1 MTTRRCFRAAAL
13 ALVIVSAP
21 TMVSA
26 TTMGPVYA
34 ARSAANLNVASF
46 NIRDPDKGVP
56 WTRRLKVIARDI
68 KEESPDILGVQELY
82 ESDER
87 QQFME
92 QVTREVSPDY
102 RMYPPPEL
110 GNMGKGDGYD
120 NRIVYRS
127 SKVELMRSGSLQYR
141 NQIRGDSLRWL
152 VWGLFKHRTSGRRVL
167 FATTHLAPGSRA
179 SDNAVARREWLEL
192 IREVSRRSRESKA
205 YVVVVGDFN
214 TSKFQVPANTMLAR
228 MRRAGYGDVLGQ
240 TFRSYETPH
249 GRAVRRVDGHVNSFN
264 DFDPVVAHHAVDR
277 GKVGNHVDWIF
288 ASNSLR
294 VPRWRTVI
302 HAKNGRMS
310 QPLPSDHN
318 MVSARLTLP

>member
-1 MTTRRCFRAAAL
+1 MTTRRCLRAAAL
-13 ALVIVSAP
+13 ALVVL
-21 TMVSA
+21 SA
-26 TTMGPVYA
+26 TTIGSVHA
-34 ARSAANLNVASF
+34 APSAADLNVGSF

-56 WTRRLKVIARDI
+56 WTRRLTFIARDI
-68 KEESPDILGVQELY
+68 KEELPDILGVQELY

-87 QQFME
+87 QQFMKRL
-92 QVTREVSPDY
+92 TTKVSPDY
-102 RMYPPPEL
+102 QMYPPPEL
-110 GNMGKGDGYD
+110 GNKGHGDGYD

-127 SKVELMRSGSLQYR
+127 SKVKLMRSGSLRYR
-141 NQIRGDSLRWL
+141 AQVRGDSVRWL
-152 VWGLFKHRTSGRRVL
+152 VWGLFRHRASGRRVF

-179 SDNAVARREWLEL
+179 ADNAVARREWSEL
-192 IREVSRRSRESKA
+192 IREVGRRSRKSKA

-240 TFRSYETPH
+240 TFKSYETPT
-249 GRAVRRVDGHVNSFN
+249 GRAVHRVDVRVNSFN
-264 DFDPVVAHHAVDR
+264 DLDPVVAHHAEER
-277 GKVGNHVDWIF
+277 GKVGNNVDWIF

-302 HAKNGRMS
+302 HAKKGRMS

-318 MVSARLTLP
+318 MVSARITLP